1 MIFRI
6 LYYIFYCVVVFLIF
20 IMNYF
25 FVKNNKFSKNVLVK
39 NLIEF

>member
-6 LYYIFYCVVVFLIF
+6 LDYIFYCVVVFLIF

-25 FVKNNKFSKNVLVK
+25 FVKNNKFSKIVLVK